1 MIISIVS
8 ICNYST
14 YILLNQHIMTLSI
27 LARLTF
33 DQWRRFIKM
42 SMILTNVLYIGQ
54 SFHPVLLCLYDTNI
68 IQ

>member
-1 MIISIVS
+1 
-8 ICNYST
+8 
-14 YILLNQHIMTLSI
+14 MTLSI